1 MSDLTFLVPAVSF
14 PSLLNTLSTGG
25 LTNILQVIQDG
36 LGHNSP
42 LSLSTD
48 SININTQMGGGFF
61 IDNVKLDAT
70 AEDINVV
77 CLFADFGGLMGAL
90 TLPIG
95 TTGERPD
102 PPTNGDIRYNSDNQS
117 FEGYQAGIWADFGT
131 TDAYTPGN
139 PTYLQDTH
147 GTTNNLSVGTP
158 APTFLGQENTT
169 FGIGAGT
176 FVGTFNNSTF
186 LGYNANPDTNNL
198 NNACSIGRNSVVSV
212 SNAIVLGDAT
222 APTKVGIGTTSPTK
236 ILHVANGDAVFEGQL
251 GAGTTTPSA
260 RLHVKDGASYFQN
273 SNVGI
278 GVAVPLE
285 PLHVVGNSAFV
296 GNLGIG
302 LTNPTLPLHVVGDSY
317 FNGKV
322 GVGRTPHAL
331 HDIPDSALTVFGT
344 AKFQGGPGGFDT
356 RSALIKGQELRTD
369 EANVGVTIDFSL
381 DDIVLPIP
389 LAMQLVV
396 KVLISAIAI
405 SLSGEDT
412 YYSASGE
419 SRCAALRITDVGIG
433 PSIVTVGASP
443 ASFSYS
449 SPTRFA
455 PIGTWSIS
463 GNNLRL
469 SISNS
474 VIADLRANYVV
485 SYERF
490 YATSDDD

>member
-14 PSLLNTLSTGG
+14 PALLNTSSTGG
-25 LTNILQVIQDG
+25 LTNIIQVIQDG

-61 IDNVKLDAT
+61 IDDVKLDAT

-117 FEGYQAGIWADFGT
+117 FEGYQADVWADFGT

-251 GAGTTTPSA
+251 GAGTTTPIA

-302 LTNPTLPLHVVGDSY
+302 LTNPLFPLHVVGASY
-317 FNGKV
+317 FHGNV
-322 GVGRTPHAL
+322 GIGAGPDGPA
-331 HDIPDSALTVFGT
+331 DPDPDSALVVLGT
-344 AKFQGGPGGFDT
+344 TKF
-356 RSALIKGQELRTD
+356 RASLAISYKVALIKGQELRSIIPGFSPGP
-369 EANVGVTIDFSL
+369 ATIDFTL
-381 DDIVLPIP
+381 DLSVEPN
-389 LAMQLVV
+389 AKQLVV
-396 KVLISAIAI
+396 KVLISAIAVN
-405 SLSGEDT
+405 SDT
-412 YYSASGE
+412 FFYSASAE
-419 SRCAALRITDVGIG
+419 SLCAALRITGG
-433 PSIVTVGASP
+433 SIITVGSTSVTFNNSSTP
-443 ASFSYS
+443 NF
-449 SPTRFA
+449 SPT
-455 PIGTWSIS
+455 GTWSIS

-469 SISNS
+469 SLDSTGHAS
-474 VIADLRANYVV
+474 QASCYVV
-485 SYERF
+485 CYEKF
-490 YATSDDD
+490 YATSDDL